1 MPQVPGNQRQAMR
14 QRNRGYL
21 QIKMRQ
27 RSAAFFQTRPQLTVR
42 IGRTRVKIKDIN
54 PRQQYLLQL
63 VQVML
68 TTGALHSA
76 INDFT
81 YGYSRNKLVRG
92 RHFAQSIDQSGR
104 WVWFNNRGYNIGVK
118 DLTPML

>member
-1 MPQVPGNQRQAMR
+1 MR

-27 RSAAFFQTRPQLTVR
+27 RSAAFFQARPQFAVR

-63 VQVML
+63 VQIML
-68 TTGALHSA
+68 TTSALHGA

-81 YGYSRNKLVRG
+81 DGYGRNKLVG
-92 RHFAQSIDQSGR
+92 RWHFA
-104 WVWFNNRGYNIGVK
+104 
-118 DLTPML
+118 